1 MRHTAAFR
9 FAGWFLLIAGFVY
22 IVLGLA
28 ARVRGGSAPWS
39 FFVLGLVGIVVGSSV
54 LRWTRRKLQ
63 P

>member
-1 MRHTAAFR
+1 MRHATAFR
-9 FAGWFLLIAGFVY
+9 LAGWFLLVAGLVY
-22 IVLGLA
+22 IVLGLVVQA
-28 ARVRGGSAPWS
+28 RGGNAPWS

>member
-1 MRHTAAFR
+1 MRHLAAFR
-9 FAGWFLLIAGFVY
+9 FVGWFLLIAGIIY
-22 IVLGLA
+22 IVLGA
-28 ARVRGGSAPWS
+28 ATQARGGAVPWS

>member
-1 MRHTAAFR
+1 MRHPTAFR
-9 FAGWFLLIAGFVY
+9 FAGWFLVVAGILY

-28 ARVRGGSAPWS
+28 AQARGGTSPWS
-39 FFVLGLVGIVVGSSV
+39 YFVLGLVGIVVGSSV